1 LIEAPHSSLNLALDY
16 SLPIAAGRFDFHV
29 DGVYMSSMYY
39 TPWNDL
45 PPSNLSVTP
54 SQWEANARIG
64 YRPTEGN
71 FEIAVWGKNLNENDV
86 AAGQVGADQSTFYQ
100 RFTVSP
106 YPRRY
111 GVEFNYNF

>member
-1 LIEAPHSSLNLALDY
+1 MPGSMRRQNRAIAASAPVLPAGFSPSTGTTTPLTSPRPARVVSFVMTLAAAVALD
-16 SLPIAAGRFDFHV
+16 G
-29 DGVYMSSMYY
+29 DGNV
-39 TPWNDL
+39 WL
-45 PPSNLSVTP
+45 
-54 SQWEANARIG
+54 
-64 YRPTEGN
+64 
-71 FEIAVWGKNLNENDV
+71 WGKNLNENDV